1 MLGVPQWSIL
11 RPILFNVFINDLLLF
26 IKETDICHF
35 AEDTTLYACGKDLG
49 TISNKLELEINTA
62 IQSIKDNEMV
72 ANPSKFQLM
81 ILSKYKNTEENMS
94 FDSKTITLSD
104 TFELVGV
111 TLDKNVNFKRY
122 VQDKSTI

>member
-11 RPILFNVFINDLLLF
+11 RPILFNVFINDLLHF

-49 TISNKLELEINTA
+49 SISTKLELKINTA
-62 IQSIKDNEMV
+62 IQSVKDNEMV

-104 TFELVGV
+104 TFELLGV
-111 TLDKNVNFKRY
+111 TLDKNVNFKRH

>member
-1 MLGVPQWSIL
+1 MLGVAQWSIL
-11 RPILFNVFINDLLLF
+11 RPILFNIFINDLLLF

-62 IQSIKDNEMV
+62 IQPIKDNEMV

-81 ILSKYKNTEENMS
+81 ILSKYKSTEENMS

-104 TFELVGV
+104 TFELLGV

>member
-1 MLGVPQWSIL
+1 MLGVAQWSIL
-11 RPILFNVFINDLLLF
+11 RPILFNIFINDLLLF

-62 IQSIKDNEMV
+62 IQPIKDNEMV

-104 TFELVGV
+104 TFELLGV

>member
-81 ILSKYKNTEENMS
+81 ILSKYKNTEKNMS

>member
-62 IQSIKDNEMV
+62 IQPIKDNEMV

-104 TFELVGV
+104 TFELLGV

>member
-11 RPILFNVFINDLLLF
+11 RPILFNVFINDLLFF

-49 TISNKLELEINTA
+49 SISTKLELKINTA
-62 IQSIKDNEMV
+62 IQSIKDNEIV
-72 ANPSKFQLM
+72 TNPSKFQLM

-104 TFELVGV
+104 TFELLGV
-111 TLDKNVNFKRY
+111 TLDKNVNFKRH

>member
-1 MLGVPQWSIL
+1 
-11 RPILFNVFINDLLLF
+11 
-26 IKETDICHF
+26 
-35 AEDTTLYACGKDLG
+35 
-49 TISNKLELEINTA
+49 
-62 IQSIKDNEMV
+62 MV